1 MINRL
6 INEIEN
12 SLQNGNYLIA
22 LMAALTLPD
31 ICGKAEYPNEQKPS
45 IRYIRWYDEWI
56 GKSETYKDSKTPFPT
71 GGIVYELRCSFAHE
85 GSPKVHEKN
94 NNLTSFKLVNN
105 KPWICGG
112 SAMVCDNGERELEI
126 NARNLIWKLCTCSKS
141 YYEKNKEKFKFL
153 ENVQI
158 DF

>member
-12 SLQNGNYLIA
+12 SLQNGNYLVA

-31 ICGKAEYPNEQKPS
+31 ICGKAECPNEQKPS

-85 GSPKVHEKN
+85 GSPKVHEK
-94 NNLTSFKLVNN
+94 TT
-105 KPWICGG
+105 I
-112 SAMVCDNGERELEI
+112 
-126 NARNLIWKLCTCSKS
+126 
-141 YYEKNKEKFKFL
+141 
-153 ENVQI
+153 
-158 DF
+158 